1 MNIIY
6 KDILS
11 YTELEDLLI
20 RELDNVKNLKKF
32 CDLNH
37 ISKSQY
43 IKLSQI
49 RNKKNNKKY
58 TDLVIKMLMLFD
70 YNISDKQY
78 FRVVKYEN
86 SKSSG
91 SK

>member
-20 RELDNVKNLKKF
+20 RELDTIRNLKKF
-32 CDLNH
+32 CDHYN
-37 ISKSQY
+37 ITKSQY

-58 TDLVIKMLMLFD
+58 TDLVIKMLALFD

-86 SKSSG
+86 SKPTG
-91 SK
+91 GE

>member
-11 YTELEDLLI
+11 YTQLEDLLI
-20 RELDNVKNLKKF
+20 KELDNVKNLKKF
-32 CDLNH
+32 CDIH
-37 ISKSQY
+37 KISKSQY

-58 TDLVIKMLMLFD
+58 TDLVIKMLSLFE

-78 FRVVKYEN
+78 FRVVKYET
-86 SKSSG
+86 SKFIDNP
-91 SK
+91 